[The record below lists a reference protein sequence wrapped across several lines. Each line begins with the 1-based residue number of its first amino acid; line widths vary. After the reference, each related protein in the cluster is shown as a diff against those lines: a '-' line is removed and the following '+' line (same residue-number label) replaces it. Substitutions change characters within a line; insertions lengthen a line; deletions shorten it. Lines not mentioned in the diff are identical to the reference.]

1 MPMDESSGRKS
12 RSQLAGGGFRR
23 CRRESEFWGNEV
35 LKAAIFDIDGT
46 LIDSVDLHAQSW
58 LETFERFGVQ
68 ARFAD
73 VRRHIGEGAD
83 RLIPAFVPAEMSN
96 GVRKQIEEFRS
107 QLFKREYLGKVK
119 PFPKVKELFAHIKAK
134 RCKLVL
140 ASSCS
145 ANEIDQYKA
154 IAGIADMSDHDVTAD
169 DAGTSKPSPDIFL
182 KALDRL
188 APIEPFQT
196 CVIGDT
202 KYDGEAARAANI
214 PFVGLL
220 CGGSSKEELDRAGA
234 VAVYADPA
242 DLLIHLSRWLDF
254 PAKREFL
261 GAHS

>member
-1 MPMDESSGRKS
+1 MGEAAPEIRSPLVGAAFPSSGLYHMRQ
-12 RSQLAGGGFRR
+12 RSAEGG
-23 CRRESEFWGNEV
+23 V
-35 LKAAIFDIDGT
+35 FDIDGT

-58 LETFERFGVQ
+58 LETFKRFGVQ

>member
-1 MPMDESSGRKS
+1 M
-12 RSQLAGGGFRR
+12 
-23 CRRESEFWGNEV
+23 
-35 LKAAIFDIDGT
+35 LKAVIFDIDGT

-83 RLIPAFVPAEMSN
+83 RLIPAFVPAEMPN
-96 GVRKQIEEFRS
+96 GLRKQIEEFRS
-107 QLFKREYLGKVK
+107 QLFNREYLCKVK

-154 IAGIADMSDHDVTAD
+154 IAGIADMTDHDVTAD

-182 KALDRL
+182 EALDRL
-188 APIEPFQT
+188 APINPLRRASSAT
-196 CVIGDT
+196 PSMT
-202 KYDGEAARAANI
+202 AR
-214 PFVGLL
+214 LL
-220 CGGSSKEELDRAGA
+220 APPASRSSASYAG
-234 VAVYADPA
+234 VLPRRSWTV
-242 DLLIHLSRWLDF
+242 
-254 PAKREFL
+254 RERLRFTATL
-261 GAHS
+261 PICSSI

>member
-1 MPMDESSGRKS
+1 M
-12 RSQLAGGGFRR
+12 
-23 CRRESEFWGNEV
+23 
-35 LKAAIFDIDGT
+35 KAVIFDIDGT
-46 LIDSVDLHAQSW
+46 LIDSVDLHAESW

-107 QLFKREYLGKVK
+107 QLFNREYLCKVK

-145 ANEIDQYKA
+145 ASEIDQYKA

-182 KALDRL
+182 KALNRL
-188 APIEPFQT
+188 APIKSSQT
-196 CVIGDT
+196 
-202 KYDGEAARAANI
+202 
-214 PFVGLL
+214 
-220 CGGSSKEELDRAGA
+220 
-234 VAVYADPA
+234 
-242 DLLIHLSRWLDF
+242 
-254 PAKREFL
+254 
-261 GAHS
+261 

>member
-1 MPMDESSGRKS
+1 MDESSGRKS

>member
-1 MPMDESSGRKS
+1 M
-12 RSQLAGGGFRR
+12 
-23 CRRESEFWGNEV
+23 
-35 LKAAIFDIDGT
+35 LKAVIFDIDGT

-83 RLIPAFVPAEMSN
+83 RLIPAFVPAEMPN
-96 GVRKQIEEFRS
+96 GLRKQIEEFRS
-107 QLFKREYLGKVK
+107 QLFNREYLCKVK

-145 ANEIDQYKA
+145 ASEIDQYKA
-154 IAGIADMSDHDVTAD
+154 IAGITDMTDHDVTAD
-169 DAGTSKPSPDIFL
+169 DAGTSKPSPDIFVE
-182 KALDRL
+182 ALDRL
-188 APIEPFQT
+188 APIKPSQT

-202 KYDGEAARAANI
+202 KYDGEAARAAGI
-214 PFVGLL
+214 PFLGLL
-220 CGGSSKEELDRAGA
+220 CGGSSKEELDRSGA
-234 VAVYADPA
+234 IAIYRDPA
-242 DLLIHLSRWLDF
+242 DLLIHLSRCLDL

>member
-1 MPMDESSGRKS
+1 MDESSGRKS

-119 PFPKVKELFAHIKAK
+119 PFPKVKELCAHIKAK

-188 APIEPFQT
+188 APIEPFPT